1 MRGASM
7 AKLRILC
14 LHGFTSNGAVHAHQL
29 RRITSRLP
37 DYDFLFPE
45 GPHRVDI
52 ADQMDMTKPA
62 NQAWSEIVMSASDS
76 GHRAWWFARDG
87 EWKSKTGGGFIGL
100 EESLEYLGAYVEE
113 RGPVDAIWGFS
124 QGACLAGMLC
134 ALLQSKHATHPLRK
148 LLGSPTTGDAMSM
161 ATPLAGII
169 FSGFRARYP
178 QYDDLYASG
187 IDVPMLHVLGEHD
200 ALVRS
205 ERSEALQRVCKSS
218 ERIVHPGGHDIP
230 KGEADI
236 ARIVEFTR
244 NHVRSSGECAGS
256 LTLQASI

>member
-1 MRGASM
+1 M

-29 RRITSRLP
+29 RRLTSQLP

-52 ADQMDMTKPA
+52 AEQMDMSKPA
-62 NQAWSEIVMSASDS
+62 NQAWSDIVMSASDS

-113 RGPVDAIWGFS
+113 RGPVHAVWGFS

-134 ALLQSKHATHPLRK
+134 ALLQSKHAGHPLRK
-148 LLGSPTTGDAMSM
+148 HLEATGTGI
-161 ATPLAGII
+161 ATPLASVI
-169 FSGFRARYP
+169 FSGFRARYS
-178 QYDDLYASG
+178 QYDGLYEPG
-187 IDVPMLHVLGEHD
+187 IDVPMLHVLGEQD
-200 ALVRS
+200 PLVRS
-205 ERSEALQRVCKSS
+205 ERSEALLRVCKRS
-218 ERIVHPGGHDIP
+218 ERIVHAGGHDIP
-230 KGEADI
+230 KGAEDVAKI
-236 ARIVEFTR
+236 IEFTR
-244 NHVRSSGECAGS
+244 RHLRSGGESAGQGFV
-256 LTLQASI
+256 QALI